1 VSLLTSKEVD
11 SALKHLDGWIF
22 SNNKIYK
29 DFSFDTYLNGIEFVN
44 QLAKIAEKNNHHP
57 DIIIVWCKVTIS
69 FTSHDLGGV
78 STECMNMAKTVENF
92 LKS

>member
-1 VSLLTSKEVD
+1 M
-11 SALKHLDGWIF
+11 
-22 SNNKIYK
+22 
-29 DFSFDTYLNGIEFVN
+29 NGIQFVN
-44 QLAKIAEKNNHHP
+44 ELAKIAEKNNHHP
-57 DIIIVWCKVTIS
+57 DIIIGWCKVTIS

>member
-1 VSLLTSKEVD
+1 MALLND
-11 SALKHLDGWIF
+11 SEIQSNLDSMDGWFF
-22 SNNKIYK
+22 SNNSICKEIL
-29 DFSFDTYLNGIEFVN
+29 FDNYMNGIQFVN
-44 QLAKIAEKNNHHP
+44 ELAKIAEKNNHHP
-57 DIIIVWCKVTIS
+57 DIIIGWCKVTIS